1 MSNSQSR
8 LWRWCGIIA
17 VVVICIVIAFVAWV
31 DHTIGKPRWVRDQM
45 QMTIASLAKKCP
57 PDMTQ
62 RGWNVA
68 VDWTLQLTGNTM
80 LPGCA
85 DLDDMR
91 GLRRELEERAKG
103 KVDMDLVLWIWD
115 EVAKIDPH
123 GLQYKRKFQ
132 QVMLH
137 DMQLSDPRIA
147 SEIRKAIGLL
157 STRCP
162 PEMTQKQWEVAV
174 SWTGKLTDQSMLPT
188 SGAGSTYDL
197 RRFQW
202 KLDNLRRFQ
211 RELEERVKGKVDMV
225 LIFWIWDEV
234 AELTPAG
241 ERYKKQFQK
250 VMLDEMQPKRSDLI
264 SQIFATIQSLAAKC
278 PPDLTQDQWNTA
290 ISWTS
295 GLPHECLLSGRVSLD
310 DLRRFQRK
318 LDEEAKGEVDM
329 DLILWIWDEHAK
341 LSPVAQEYKQNCQR
355 KMLDDMQPSSAK
367 RPIRDGD
374 TDSER
379 GGSGEGDTSREQ
391 GREKGVAPTR
401 HPQIGP
407 KT

>member
-1 MSNSQSR
+1 MAMSNSKS
-8 LWRWCGIIA
+8 LFWRWCGIVA

-31 DHTIGKPRWVRDQM
+31 EHTIGKPRRIRDQM
-45 QMTIASLAKKCP
+45 QATIASFEKKCP

-62 RGWNVA
+62 RQWDVA
-68 VDWTLQLTGNTM
+68 VSWTLQLTGNTM
-80 LPGCA
+80 LPGWA

-91 GLRRELEERAKG
+91 RLQRELEERAKE
-103 KVDMDLVLWIWD
+103 KVDLDLVLWIWD
-115 EVAKIDPH
+115 EVAKIDPT
-123 GLQYKRKFQ
+123 GPRYKQNFQ
-132 QVMLH
+132 QVMLQE
-137 DMQLSDPRIA
+137 MQLSEPRIA
-147 SEIRKAIGLL
+147 SEIRNAIRLL

-174 SWTGKLTDQSMLPT
+174 SWTGKLPYKSMLPK
-188 SGAGSTYDL
+188 SGAGSIYDL
-197 RRFQW
+197 RRFQR
-202 KLDNLRRFQ
+202 KLDNVRRFQ

-250 VMLDEMQPKRSDLI
+250 VMLDEMQPKRPDLI
-264 SQIFATIQSLAAKC
+264 LQISATIRSLAAKC

-295 GLPHECLLSGRVSLD
+295 PLPHECLSSGRVNLG

-329 DLILWIWDEHAK
+329 ELIFWIWDEHAK
-341 LSPVAQEYKQNCQR
+341 LSPVAQEYKQNAQK

-367 RPIRDGD
+367 RPIRRGD
-374 TDSER
+374 IDSE
-379 GGSGEGDTSREQ
+379 
-391 GREKGVAPTR
+391 
-401 HPQIGP
+401 
-407 KT
+407 